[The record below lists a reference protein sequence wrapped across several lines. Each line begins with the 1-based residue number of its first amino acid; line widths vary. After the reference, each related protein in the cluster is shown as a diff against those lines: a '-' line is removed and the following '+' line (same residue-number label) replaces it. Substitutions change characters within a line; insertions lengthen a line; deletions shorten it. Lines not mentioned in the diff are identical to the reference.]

1 MASSRRAIGLLAE
14 KYSKWE
20 RRAALTPSHVQRLVK
35 SGIDVLVQPSTSRVY
50 ADSEYSNAGAVLT
63 SDLSDASAIFG
74 VKQPVNG
81 TLLPGKTYLVFS
93 HVIKAQQENM
103 ALLDELLDKRCRLID
118 YECVREGGGGSTARL
133 IAFGGELASA
143 NSLRLQPTQTPV
155 LPHALQALR
164 ASQGLS
170 TGCVGWGCA
179 CWARASRRPSYR
191 SARPTPT
198 SATTMRS
205 AL

>member
-20 RRAALTPSHVQRLVK
+20 RRAALTPSHVQRFVK

-81 TLLPGKTYLVFS
+81 RSSPERRTWSSPTS
-93 HVIKAQQENM
+93 S
-103 ALLDELLDKRCRLID
+103 KR
-118 YECVREGGGGSTARL
+118 
-133 IAFGGELASA
+133 
-143 NSLRLQPTQTPV
+143 
-155 LPHALQALR
+155 
-164 ASQGLS
+164 
-170 TGCVGWGCA
+170 
-179 CWARASRRPSYR
+179 SRRTWRCLMSC
-191 SARPTPT
+191 ST
-198 SATTMRS
+198 SA
-205 AL
+205 AG